1 MGTPS
6 YPNTHLSI
14 ILALCVHSVA
24 EICTL
29 LNVKFKQ
36 VFLFLVHGAV
46 LYNLIHYILQ
56 SRQIN
61 VIWNTA
67 SDNIHQQNLMI
78 YITPFTIL
86 LVSNEW
92 LQTKYK
98 GKMMIQF
105 QGKML
110 FFIVRQIN

>member
-1 MGTPS
+1 
-6 YPNTHLSI
+6 
-14 ILALCVHSVA
+14 
-24 EICTL
+24 
-29 LNVKFKQ
+29 
-36 VFLFLVHGAV
+36 
-46 LYNLIHYILQ
+46 
-56 SRQIN
+56 
-61 VIWNTA
+61 
-67 SDNIHQQNLMI
+67 MI

-110 FFIVRQIN
+110 FFIVRQ